1 MQRRLAGTEEMF
13 IRSVCVPEDAQAV
26 AVPNLE
32 YDMLGELS

>member
-1 MQRRLAGTEEMF
+1 MFSLDQFVRLKML
-13 IRSVCVPEDAQAV
+13 QA